1 MKITLDLPEYDNP
14 GHREYE
20 TDGYDHIAGLC
31 AGCGHELFGLTVRIH
46 PHGFLHAEKE
56 EDGDGRTCQER
67 FVEKLLADP
76 ATAWLTIA
84 RHVAKYPSK
93 HNTSAIRTVI
103 TALVKLAETA
113 GAR

>member
-20 TDGYDHIAGLC
+20 VDGYDHRANLC
-31 AGCGHELFGLTVRIH
+31 VGCGDELYGLTVRIH

-56 EDGDGRTCQER
+56 EDTEGRTCQEE
-67 FVEKLLADP
+67 FVEKLLADRK
-76 ATAWLTIA
+76 AAWLTIA

-93 HNTSAIRTVI
+93 HSTSAVRTVI
-103 TALVKLAETA
+103 TELVKLAETA
-113 GAR
+113 GA